1 MRTNRTSSWRIVFG
15 EKCNFDGETKY
26 HHQTPQRPGAGAPRA
41 GPTRRQGPAAVG
53 AGAPGRRR
61 ANALGRRRPNA
72 GAPTRRCWSG
82 RGGGRGRRRRRCG
95 RWWRRRGAAACCV
108 VVLLSASADTEG
120 DQPGA
125 QAVPSICAGTP
136 SMINQQ
142 KSILRDFIA
151 HYEKAHDAAHLQ
163 MFVSCLGPLAD

>member
-1 MRTNRTSSWRIVFG
+1 MHAKREIVCTCQLPMHATCQKRWR
-15 EKCNFDGETKY
+15 
-26 HHQTPQRPGAGAPRA
+26 GAAPWRLGATAPWRL
-41 GPTRRQGPAAVG
+41 PTRRPGPAGVG
-53 AGAPGRRR
+53 AGAP
-61 ANALGRRRPNA
+61 GRRRPNA

-151 HYEKAHDAAHLQ
+151 HYEKAHYAAHLQ

>member
-1 MRTNRTSSWRIVFG
+1 MVCTHDAPGRR
-15 EKCNFDGETKY
+15 
-26 HHQTPQRPGAGAPRA
+26 GAGAPTLRGADAPGRRRA
-41 GPTRRQGPAAVG
+41 GPTRRPGPAAVG

-163 MFVSCLGPLAD
+163 IFVSCLGPLAD